1 MYILYQF
8 YLFSL
13 VTRWGGCYG
22 GKYAYQRV
30 VALVMTGQQIESSL
44 CKISLVIVWFAA
56 GLSMFGTCP
65 SSYPFPVRVTIC

>member
-30 VALVMTGQQIESSL
+30 VALVMTCQQIEPFL
-44 CKISLVIVWFAA
+44 CKISLGISWSAVC
-56 GLSMFGTCP
+56 LSMSGTCP